1 MEIGHNIGIRQEATM
16 NNKII
21 NVRAIPEDY
30 KERRRT
36 HSMSNL
42 DTMTI
47 HYRGTGVVHEINGRE
62 NFRIMHVIDAQ
73 ERIPPQGPI
82 ERVHIWFVDGTKPF
96 EMRVSREDFWFR
108 NAQLCM
114 DFCNQND
121 INPRYWKRSY
131 EARAHRLKS
140 MINMEHEY
148 QDEQN
153 ADEEDSNDDDWECED
168 DVRSVME
175 NLNKN
180 LRSYKESGWWDEG
193 DDEYLL
199 TDESELE
206 GEDSD

>member
-21 NVRAIPEDY
+21 DVRAIPEDY
-30 KERRRT
+30 KEGRRI
-36 HSMSNL
+36 HSMSSL

-47 HYRGTGVVHEINGRE
+47 HYRGTRVLHEINGRE
-62 NFRIMHVIDAQ
+62 NFRIMHMVDAQ

-82 ERVHIWFVDGTKPF
+82 EKVHIWFRDGTNTF

-114 DFCNQND
+114 DFCNQNN
-121 INPRYWKRSY
+121 INPRCWKRSY

-140 MINMEHEY
+140 VINMEHEH

-153 ADEEDSNDDDWECED
+153 AGEEDSNDDHREYED
-168 DVRSVME
+168 DVRSVT
-175 NLNKN
+175 
-180 LRSYKESGWWDEG
+180 G
-193 DDEYLL
+193 
-199 TDESELE
+199 T
-206 GEDSD
+206 